1 MDVRQDRAP
10 VWAIWLLIAFGAVQP
25 LLWTM
30 PAGIVY
36 RPAVLI
42 PFLIVWV
49 MLLVLAAIA
58 TRRITQLWKM
68 LRLEERAHLATR
80 NEVEQLHARNA
91 MLDII
96 ARSADVPLAFLE
108 LASRIER
115 LVPCDRVGLAL
126 LSDDG
131 QEFQTYTARTGD
143 DESRPRTR
151 PEVMFKV
158 ERTIIGNVVRTR
170 EPFITGEM
178 AEAAVDHLDANVV
191 VTAGFHSALVVPL
204 ISTGR
209 AVGTLSV
216 VSRRRDAFDLT
227 HIAPLKPIAQMLA
240 VAWVAQQLQRG
251 RGPRAGSNGS
261 DSPV

>member
-1 MDVRQDRAP
+1 MNVRQDRAP

-30 PAGIVY
+30 PPGIVY
-36 RPAVLI
+36 RPAFLI
-42 PFLIVWV
+42 PFLVVWV
-49 MLLVLAAIA
+49 TLLGLAAVA
-58 TRRITQLWKM
+58 TRRIMRLWTM
-68 LRLEERAHLATR
+68 LQLEERAHRATL

-96 ARSADVPLAFLE
+96 ARSTDVSLAFQE
-108 LASRIER
+108 LAARIER

-126 LSDDG
+126 LSEDG
-131 QEFQTYTARTGD
+131 REFQTFTARAGD

-151 PEVMFKV
+151 PEVMFTV
-158 ERTIIGNVVRTR
+158 ERTIIGNVVRSC

-227 HIAPLKPIAQMLA
+227 HIAPLKPIAEMLA
-240 VAWVAQQLQRG
+240 VAWVAQQRQVG
-251 RGPRAGSNGS
+251 RPRPAGNNGS